1 MQRELLGYKEE
12 SVKIAFFTDFFV
24 SPLFYISSTFAYVTI
39 KNQSDIKSLIITV
52 LMFLTLSVGT
62 KAQENQKVFTAEE
75 QMIVELSNNKWNW
88 MSEKNVEKLKELFH
102 ENSQFVHMGGYW
114 GKQEELN
121 TIRTGGIWY
130 KKAAIH
136 DVQVKFAAG
145 TATVYSRIHLNS
157 EVGGNAVRFPFIVT
171 EIYVMENGKWQLS
184 TLAFTKT
191 LGE

>member
-1 MQRELLGYKEE
+1 M
-12 SVKIAFFTDFFV
+12 
-24 SPLFYISSTFAYVTI
+24 
-39 KNQSDIKSLIITV
+39 KSLIITA
-52 LMFLTLSVGT
+52 FLLLTGVVGAS
-62 KAQENQKVFTAEE
+62 AQENAKTFTAEE
-75 QMIVELSNNKWNW
+75 HAIVELSNNKWNW
-88 MSEKNVEKLKELFH
+88 MSEKNVEKLEELFH

-130 KKAAIH
+130 KKAEIH

-157 EVGGNAVRFPFIVT
+157 VVGGNAVRFPFIVT
-171 EIYVMENGKWQLS
+171 EVYVMENGKWQLS
-184 TLAFTKT
+184 TLAFTRT

>member
-1 MQRELLGYKEE
+1 MK
-12 SVKIAFFTDFFV
+12 T
-24 SPLFYISSTFAYVTI
+24 
-39 KNQSDIKSLIITV
+39 LIITALAILV
-52 LMFLTLSVGT
+52 SIVEAN
-62 KAQENQKVFTAEE
+62 AQDKQRVFTTEE
-75 QMIVELSNNKWNW
+75 QAIVDLSNNKWKW
-88 MSEKNVEKLKELFH
+88 MSEKNVDKLAELFH
-102 ENSQFVHMGGYW
+102 ETSQFVHMGGYW

-130 KKAAIH
+130 KKAEIH

-171 EIYVMENGKWQLS
+171 EVYVMENGKWQLS